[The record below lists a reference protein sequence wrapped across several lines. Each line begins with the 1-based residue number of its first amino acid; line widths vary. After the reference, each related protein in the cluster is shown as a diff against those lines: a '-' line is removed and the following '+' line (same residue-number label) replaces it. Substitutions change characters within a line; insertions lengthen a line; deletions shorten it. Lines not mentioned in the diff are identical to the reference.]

1 VFDATLVRFLVIGA
15 FTFALDLALLT
26 LVRSGLGW
34 PLPVAVTLGYAVA
47 LSTNYLL
54 NRVLNFR
61 SHSPLGPE
69 SLRYVATVAVN
80 FGVVLLGV
88 TTGLAAAGVPY
99 QVARVAAGA
108 AEGVFMYCAMRW
120 FVFSP
125 ARSKACAPAAPEPR
139 PPTDRAAR

>member
-1 VFDATLVRFLVIGA
+1 VLPPTLVRYLLISA

-61 SHSPLGPE
+61 SHADLGPE
-69 SLRYVATVAVN
+69 SLRYAGAVAVN

-88 TTGLAAAGVPY
+88 TTGLAAVGVPY

-108 AEGVFMYCAMRW
+108 CEGAFMYCAMRW

-125 ARSKACAPAAPEPR
+125 ARPTGSTHEGQASRRSRGPAVR
-139 PPTDRAAR
+139 

>member
-1 VFDATLVRFLVIGA
+1 MLAPTLVRYLVISA

-34 PLPVAVTLGYAVA
+34 PLPVAVTIGYAVA

-61 SHSPLGPE
+61 SHAALGPE
-69 SLRYVATVAVN
+69 SLRYAGAVAVN

-99 QVARVAAGA
+99 QVARLAAGA
-108 AEGVFMYCAMRW
+108 GEGVFMYCAMRW
-120 FVFSP
+120 FVF
-125 ARSKACAPAAPEPR
+125 ATAQRKDRERAPLP
-139 PPTDRAAR
+139 

>member
-1 VFDATLVRFLVIGA
+1 VPAPTLVRYLLISA
-15 FTFALDLALLT
+15 CTFALDLALLT

-61 SHSPLGPE
+61 SHAPLGPE
-69 SLRYVATVAVN
+69 SLRYAGAVAVN

-99 QVARVAAGA
+99 QAARILAGGC
-108 AEGVFMYCAMRW
+108 EGIFMYCAMRW
-120 FVFSP
+120 FVFRTALSTASTP
-125 ARSKACAPAAPEPR
+125 EGAASRRSTGQVVR
-139 PPTDRAAR
+139 